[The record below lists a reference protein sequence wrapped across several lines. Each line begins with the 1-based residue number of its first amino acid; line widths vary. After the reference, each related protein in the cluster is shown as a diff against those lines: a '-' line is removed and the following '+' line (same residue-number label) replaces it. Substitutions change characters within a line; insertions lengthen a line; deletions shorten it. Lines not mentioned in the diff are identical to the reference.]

1 MACFHRELLEG
12 SCSCKFTQCLW
23 LISRYGG
30 WGEQLW
36 QGLHSLNIHHL
47 VLSRKGLPNPGLRQS
62 SVVIKTQVL
71 ITCLLVQTLLLLSL
85 RAGSGLLRM
94 ARELKPPQAMLACG
108 TNSSATKQSPGVFSP
123 PHIQPGKQNQG
134 SVVGNRTL
142 STFKTTERKLKTKKT
157 FTYSHEVQIHRD
169 RMQNGGCHRLGGR
182 GKGKW
187 CLMSTEFWFC
197 KLKKF
202 WRLHNK
208 GNILNPT
215 EVHT

>member
-1 MACFHRELLEG
+1 MTGTAQP
-12 SCSCKFTQCLW
+12 KIFTIWSFTEKVC
-23 LISRYGG
+23 
-30 WGEQLW
+30 
-36 QGLHSLNIHHL
+36 
-47 VLSRKGLPNPGLRQS
+47 
-62 SVVIKTQVL
+62 
-71 ITCLLVQTLLLLSL
+71 QTLFKTVFCGDKNPSFDNMS
-85 RAGSGLLRM
+85 ACSNS
-94 ARELKPPQAMLACG
+94 APPKPPCWLRTSQDGQGAE
-108 TNSSATKQSPGVFSP
+108 ATTGDVGLWRQQLSHRTTPRVFSP

-142 STFKTTERKLKTKKT
+142 ATFKTTERKLKIKKT
-157 FTYSHEVQIHRD
+157 FTYSHEVRIHRD

-187 CLMSTEFWFC
+187 YLMGTEFWFC

-208 GNILNPT
+208 GNIFNPT